1 MLLLPHLISGV
12 FVIACQNIPF
22 SMRVC
27 KYDIVYKQAVTTED
41 IYLQMGNKTPTTA
54 SCEEMVVKIKLP
66 DTKLADV
73 ELDVKNKFLDCRT
86 PKYKLGLHLPHPV
99 DHKSGK
105 AEWDGK
111 KETLIV
117 TLRIVRDFDFMNF

>member
-1 MLLLPHLISGV
+1 MDFLSGPSITAIADLLKPPEDEDSDGE
-12 FVIACQNIPF
+12 
-22 SMRVC
+22 
-27 KYDIVYKQAVTTED
+27 DTKQAVTTED

-111 KETLIV
+111 KDTLIV
-117 TLRIVRDFDFMNF
+117 TLRIVREFDFMNF